1 MVTSFP
7 VWSSEGDQQEG
18 REKPVKEPGDKG
30 EGADDMTAAAPEVA
44 DPIVQFSGR
53 IPASLRR
60 RMKIAA
66 AAQDLDAQTA
76 LRQALEEYLT
86 KRGF

>member
-1 MVTSFP
+1 MVSGFP
-7 VWSSEGDQQEG
+7 YG
-18 REKPVKEPGDKG
+18 RAKATPGRKDEPVTKPDDEK
-30 EGADDMTAAAPEVA
+30 EGADDMTTAAPEAA
-44 DPIVQFSGR
+44 DPIVQLSGR

-66 AAQDLDAQTA
+66 AAQDIDGQTA

>member
-1 MVTSFP
+1 
-7 VWSSEGDQQEG
+7 
-18 REKPVKEPGDKG
+18 
-30 EGADDMTAAAPEVA
+30 MTAAAPEVD